1 MFEFIEEYVSEIL
14 ITIGIIFLKLT
25 GNNDKA
31 EKLKK
36 KLKKQEKKVACD
48 LAKAEKDMQK
58 LEEMKKEI

>member
-25 GNNDKA
+25 GNSDKA

-36 KLKKQEKKVACD
+36 KLKKQEKKVATD

-58 LEEMKKEI
+58 LEAMKKEG

>member
-1 MFEFIEEYVSEIL
+1 MFGFIEEYISEIL

-25 GNNDKA
+25 GNSDKA

-36 KLKKQEKKVACD
+36 KLKKQEKKVATD

-58 LEEMKKEI
+58 LEEMKKES